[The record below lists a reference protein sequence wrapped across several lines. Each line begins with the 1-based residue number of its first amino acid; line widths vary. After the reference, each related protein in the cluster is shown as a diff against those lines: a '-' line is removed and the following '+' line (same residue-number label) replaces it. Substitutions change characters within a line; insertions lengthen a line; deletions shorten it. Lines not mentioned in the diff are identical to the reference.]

1 MFLAY
6 IIVVTDV
13 TTPCD
18 ASLYTIDTS
27 ENASTDV
34 ENYYMSQATETL
46 LFKRPN
52 RFNITMQQ
60 FMRGFRKITSLLSPL
75 PLSELLIQ
83 LEEASSPAS
92 LSRIVNKIQPILW
105 KQSSKEQSLARK
117 HLLNVLTHHVLQVE
131 DAALRLEAAGWL
143 RLLVQAGLVAQP
155 QEIFVTL
162 VTAAVRA
169 TQNGHHAASRKEQ
182 QAYLTMI
189 FQCFWPFR
197 YPYAAFSWQ
206 LFPVNDVFYPLA
218 SLFTEADNEAQD
230 TLISIFAELP
240 SLEDAEISRYLL
252 PVALQW
258 AGDSD
263 PERRRRIP
271 NVLARINSPS
281 TDEALA
287 QLQSD
292 PDPIVRKNAK
302 SAAGFVRRA

>member
-1 MFLAY
+1 
-6 IIVVTDV
+6 
-13 TTPCD
+13 
-18 ASLYTIDTS
+18 
-27 ENASTDV
+27 
-34 ENYYMSQATETL
+34 MSQSTETL
-46 LFKRPN
+46 LFKRTN

-60 FMRGFRKITSLLSPL
+60 FMRGFRKITTLLSPL
-75 PLSELLIQ
+75 PLSELLLQ

-117 HLLNVLTHHVLQVE
+117 HLLNVLTHHVLQGE
-131 DAALRLEAAGWL
+131 DVALRLEAASWL

-155 QEIFVTL
+155 QENFVTL

-182 QAYLTMI
+182 LAYLTMI

-206 LFPVNDVFYPLA
+206 LFPANDVFYPLA

-230 TLISIFAELP
+230 TLMSIFAELP
-240 SLEDAEISRYLL
+240 SLDDAEISRYLL

-258 AGDSD
+258 ASDSD

-271 NVLARINSPS
+271 NVLARINSAS
-281 TDEALA
+281 SDEALA

-302 SAAGFVRRA
+302 SAAGFARRA